1 MENENQEDI
10 RTLKELV
17 RRLIIGLLPVLAM
30 QEIGDVSQ
38 LPLDLFDV
46 KNTPVVFHN
55 FVSFIQKVGSWLREN
70 TRNEQV
76 KAELM
81 SLYEDLRQTIGDDEF
96 PECLFLPEVCDYYRG
111 VLLSDESLPI
121 LFEQCGDL
129 TDFIREEKG
138 RILDLEKSARRS
150 GYWLKAQRIKDRY
163 FRLNLIRYC

>member
-1 MENENQEDI
+1 MLKNPSSIMENENQEDI

-17 RRLIIGLLPVLAM
+17 RRLIIGLMPVLAM
-30 QEIGDVSQ
+30 QEIGDESQ

-81 SLYEDLRQTIGDDEF
+81 SLNEDLRQTIKN
-96 PECLFLPEVCDYYRG
+96 FL
-111 VLLSDESLPI
+111 I
-121 LFEQCGDL
+121 
-129 TDFIREEKG
+129 
-138 RILDLEKSARRS
+138 ARS
-150 GYWLKAQRIKDRY
+150 
-163 FRLNLIRYC
+163 